1 MITTWDWTLRKM
13 IFEIKIRLSKEIGDF
28 SLFKNENE
36 NENENEKENEKEMK
50 KKVKV
55 KVKDKN
61 ARRQEKINYQSIFI
75 NIINIK

>member
-1 MITTWDWTLRKM
+1 M

-28 SLFKNENE
+28 SLFKNEM
-36 NENENEKENEKEMK
+36 KMKMK
-50 KKVKV
+50 KKMKKKVKVKV

-61 ARRQEKINYQSIFI
+61 ASRQEKINYQSIFI